1 MKGTM
6 KYKYKKLNDTVTD
19 EEWKSAPTFNAYQI
33 QFAVDVAIGDDGMR
47 GNEVIEILEHERQQA
62 LKNETI

>member
-1 MKGTM
+1 M
-6 KYKYKKLNDTVTD
+6 TD